1 MKQLT
6 KSKEIWI
13 LLMLIV
19 LSVLISSNSNVFLRP
34 DNLLDLLKNN
44 AVLGIL
50 ALGMTLIIITGGIDV
65 SVGAIV
71 AALTVLIGKFM
82 VTFGGN
88 LLVIFLI
95 AISGG
100 IIIGIIN
107 GTLVARANI
116 PAIVVTL
123 GTMSIINGLMLYYTN
138 GTWINGIPMW
148 FIDFGKITLFK
159 FSDAS
164 GNIVGFPIQIVIL
177 LLMVLLTWALLKYTL
192 IGRAVY
198 AVGGNPVS
206 ARRVGINIE
215 RTLIFVYA
223 YMGFLA
229 GVAAVV
235 HTSIMRQVDPNAFLG
250 FEMQVIAA
258 VVVGGANIMGGS
270 GSVLGT
276 LLGVLFLAV
285 LNNGLILMHIPTF
298 WQKIIVSLIIIF
310 AVSFDVMQKKRI
322 EKSLPKVD
330 IEN

>member
-1 MKQLT
+1 MKRSV
-6 KSKEIWI
+6 KSKETWI

-19 LSVLISSNSNVFLRP
+19 LSVLIGTRSNVFFRP

-44 AVLGIL
+44 AVLGIM
-50 ALGMTLIIITGGIDV
+50 ALGMTLVIITGGIDV
-65 SVGAIV
+65 SVGAVV
-71 AALTVLIGKFM
+71 AILTVIIGKFM

-88 LLVIFLI
+88 LLLTFLV
-95 AISGG
+95 AITGG
-100 IIIGIIN
+100 IIIGILN
-107 GTLVARANI
+107 GTLIALAHI

-138 GTWINGIPMW
+138 GTWINNIPAW
-148 FIDFGKITLFK
+148 FIDFGRINILK
-159 FSDAS
+159 FPIAS
-164 GNIVGFPIQIVIL
+164 GDMVGIPIQIVIFL
-177 LLMVLLTWALLKYTL
+177 VMALLTWALLKYTL
-192 IGRAVY
+192 IGRSVY

-206 ARRVGINIE
+206 AKRVGINIE

-250 FEMQVIAA
+250 FELQVIAA

-285 LNNGLILMHIPTF
+285 LNNGLILTHIPTF
-298 WQKIIVSLIIIF
+298 WQKIIVGLIIIF
-310 AVSFDVMQKKRI
+310 AVSFDVVQRRRI
-322 EKSLPKVD
+322 EKNLPKVD
-330 IEN
+330 VEN